1 MNDILATVA
10 LVWFSIVASRRVV
23 VIDAVAAV
31 VRAAQIGDTQGD
43 QGPWKKARGPGR
55 GAEASRLDVDDT
67 DTVST
72 P

>member
-1 MNDILATVA
+1 MVLDRGVPA
-10 LVWFSIVASRRVV
+10 RRDRCGRC
-23 VIDAVAAV
+23 DAVAAV